1 MMNMM
6 NSGNGAWMMSG
17 MWLLSSFFWIL
28 IIAGVVLAVRW
39 LTNRNSQGKT
49 SLAESPLNILKKR
62 YAKGDIDKK
71 IFEQMKQDLS

>member
-1 MMNMM
+1 
-6 NSGNGAWMMSG
+6 MMSG

-39 LTNRNSQGKT
+39 LTNRNGQGKT